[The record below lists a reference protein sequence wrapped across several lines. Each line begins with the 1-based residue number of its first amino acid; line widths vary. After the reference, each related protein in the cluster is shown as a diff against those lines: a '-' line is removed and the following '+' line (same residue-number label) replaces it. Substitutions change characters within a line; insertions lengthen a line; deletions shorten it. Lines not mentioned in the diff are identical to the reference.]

1 MEIVWLARRYFN
13 LFRFTGDCYGILYER
28 QKTAMKEISL
38 CFSFLTWA
46 LPAGVKRSEIPV
58 SVHAMVGCS
67 VYSSLL

>member
-1 MEIVWLARRYFN
+1 
-13 LFRFTGDCYGILYER
+13 
-28 QKTAMKEISL
+28 MKEISL